1 MGFWVLGL
9 GCRVRVRVGVRVILE
24 CAHHVLD
31 ELVRGGDIGEI
42 WGRYR
47 GDTGAHHV
55 LDELVRGGVAEA
67 ELGQGGVEALGVLLL
82 ENLEPVARP
91 PLGVVL
97 LEELRRVVES
107 PVDQLHLLRRR
118 GGVGVGGLRLGL
130 GLG

>member
-1 MGFWVLGL
+1 MGVRVSGP
-9 GCRVRVRVGVRVILE
+9 GCRGRVRVGVRVILE
-24 CAHHVLD
+24 
-31 ELVRGGDIGEI
+31 R
-42 WGRYR
+42 
-47 GDTGAHHV
+47 AHHV

-82 ENLEPVARP
+82 EHLEPVARP